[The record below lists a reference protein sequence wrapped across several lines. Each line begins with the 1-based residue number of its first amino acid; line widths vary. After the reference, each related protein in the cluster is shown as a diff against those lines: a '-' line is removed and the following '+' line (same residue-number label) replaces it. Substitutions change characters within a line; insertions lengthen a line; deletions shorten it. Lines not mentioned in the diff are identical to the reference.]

1 MQIADTMKKAL
12 CSIVRQ
18 SGNLLMAAAGVV
30 AFVLFIC
37 LIWVIADDSGVWARQ
52 LESENKREIIKMIGL
67 GIGGALAVIG
77 TVVLNRRADAMAK
90 SAAAM
95 AKSAAAT
102 VKNNE
107 LIEKGHIDERF
118 KAAIESLGHAAAS
131 VRIAA
136 FHQFYNLAKGSLD
149 KDFVKSIFDILCSHL
164 RQITSDDDYRN
175 GKGQDKPTEECQSL
189 LDVLFKNPQNIFSG
203 VEAQL
208 RGVHLVGANFWKAN
222 LHGVV
227 FSGANLRG
235 ADFWKSELNHAIF
248 ADAKL
253 QGARFVHAKADNA
266 YFGRAD
272 VEGAIFN
279 FAYLR
284 DAVFQDDVKHL
295 DKAYFSYIVVGD
307 YPFFPAGF
315 NEETHYTVMRDDS
328 YG

>member
-18 SGNLLMAAAGVV
+18 SGNLLMAVAIVV
-30 AFVLFIC
+30 AIALFIC
-37 LIWVIADDSGVWARQ
+37 LLWVIIADDSSALIRQ
-52 LESENKREIIKMIGL
+52 LESMKKREIMKLIGL

-95 AKSAAAT
+95 A
-102 VKNNE
+102 KNNE

-136 FHQFYNLAKGSLD
+136 FHQFYNLAKGSSD

-164 RQITSDDDYRN
+164 RQITSDEDYRN

-203 VEAQL
+203 LKAQL
-208 RGVHLVGANFWKAN
+208 RGVYLVGANFGDANLQGAIFNDANLRGANFWKAK
-222 LHGVV
+222 L
-227 FSGANLRG
+227 
-235 ADFWKSELNHAIF
+235 EHAF
-248 ADAKL
+248 FVNAKL
-253 QGARFVHAKADNA
+253 QKANFTVAKAEWA
-266 YFGRAD
+266 YFGYAD
-272 VEGAIFN
+272 VEGAVFE
-279 FAYLR
+279 FTGLR
-284 DAVFQDDVKHL
+284 MASFHEDVENL
-295 DKAYFSYIVVGD
+295 DKATFKDITIEGN
-307 YPFFPAGF
+307 PFPAWFQEG
-315 NEETHYTVMRDDS
+315 THYTVMRDFS
-328 YG
+328 YD